1 MSFKAKLDVN
11 GREVNVLSCNYDL
24 NQEVDATGRPS
35 SVTRGGCIRLTV
47 ESTEDSSFFEWMV
60 NNYERRDGTVTFL
73 KRDTEAKMKQ
83 LKFSEGYLVEYAEN
97 FDHTDGHPLSESFTI
112 SAREITVGQGTH
124 INEWVN

>member
-11 GREVNVLSCNYDL
+11 GKQVNVLSCSYDL

-35 SVTRGGCIRLTV
+35 SVTRGGRIRLQV
-47 ESTEDSSFFEWMV
+47 ESTGDSSFFEWMV
-60 NNYERRDGTVTFL
+60 NNYERRDGTVSFL

-83 LKFSEGYLVEYAEN
+83 LKFSEGYLVAYSEQFEATNEQ
-97 FDHTDGHPLSESFTI
+97 PLSETFTI

-124 INEWVN
+124 VNEWV

>member
-11 GREVNVLSCNYDL
+11 GKQVNVLSCSYDL

-35 SVTRGGCIRLTV
+35 SVTRGGRIRLKV
-47 ESTEDSSFFEWMV
+47 ESTGDSSFFEWMV
-60 NNYERRDGTVTFL
+60 NNYERRDGTVSFL

-83 LKFSEGYLVEYAEN
+83 LKFSEGYLVSYSEQFEA
-97 FDHTDGHPLSESFTI
+97 TDKQPLSETFTI

-124 INEWVN
+124 VNEWV

>member
-11 GREVNVLSCNYDL
+11 GRQVNVLSCNYDL

-35 SVTRGGCIRLTV
+35 SVTRGGRIRLTV
-47 ESTEDSSFFEWMV
+47 ESTGDSSFFEWMV

-83 LKFSEGYLVEYAEN
+83 LKFSEGYLVSYAEQFEATN
-97 FDHTDGHPLSESFTI
+97 EQPLSETFTI

-124 INEWVN
+124 VNEWV

>member
-11 GREVNVLSCNYDL
+11 GKEVNVLSCNYDL

-35 SVTRGGCIRLTV
+35 SVTRGGSIRLTV
-47 ESTEDSSFFEWMV
+47 ESTGDSSFFEWMV

-83 LKFSEGYLVEYAEN
+83 LKFSEGYLVRYAEN
-97 FDHTDGHPLSESFTI
+97 FEATNQKPLSETFTI

-124 INEWVN
+124 VNEWV